1 MKGTREGFINKS
13 VSGSTCVGGWD
24 AEANPDFLGK
34 KMSEHFRQSTILC
47 GLCVWTCRL
56 NMYRMKILQPQGD

>member
-13 VSGSTCVGGWD
+13 VSGSTCVGGCGT
-24 AEANPDFLGK
+24 EANPDFLGK

-47 GLCVWTCRL
+47 GLCLDMQTENV
-56 NMYRMKILQPQGD
+56 